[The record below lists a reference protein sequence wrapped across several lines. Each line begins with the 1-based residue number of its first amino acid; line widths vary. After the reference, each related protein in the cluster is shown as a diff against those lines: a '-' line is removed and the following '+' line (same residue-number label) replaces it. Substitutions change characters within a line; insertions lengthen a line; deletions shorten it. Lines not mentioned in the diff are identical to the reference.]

1 MSKAQVSVLLC
12 TCPDLK
18 TGQAIAHTLLEE
30 RLVACINIV
39 EGVRSLYRWQG
50 QICDDSE
57 CLLIMKTTENTV
69 EKLTNRIPAIHPY
82 DVPEVLA
89 LDTSSGH
96 IPYLD
101 WVVSSVEPESN
112 TVSN

>member
-1 MSKAQVSVLLC
+1 
-12 TCPDLK
+12 
-18 TGQAIAHTLLEE
+18 
-30 RLVACINIV
+30 
-39 EGVRSLYRWQG
+39 
-50 QICDDSE
+50 
-57 CLLIMKTTENTV
+57 MKTTENTV

>member
-1 MSKAQVSVLLC
+1 MTKAQVSVLLC

-30 RLVACINIV
+30 RLVACVNII

-57 CLLIMKTTENTV
+57 HLLIMKTTKNTV
-69 EKLTNRIPAIHPY
+69 KKLTSRIAAIHPY

-89 LDTSSGH
+89 ITTSSGH
-96 IPYLD
+96 APYLD
-101 WVVSSVEPESN
+101 WVVSSVDPESS
-112 TVSN
+112 TASN